1 MKRNWQRTF
10 VVAAASLSL
19 VVASSVAGAEDAPS
33 QPQPQPTPGSAPPA
47 PRYPAPY
54 PYPYPYPPP
63 PYGYRLPSVVP
74 QPEPEVLEYE
84 EGKAIPPGYTRV
96 QRNRR
101 KLVIAGTVLLA
112 TAYSISLMGA
122 TTSVLSGDERF
133 AMLYIPV
140 AGPFITI
147 AAARRDVP
155 SGLRSIFLLDG
166 FTQIVGTALLVTG
179 IAWKEDF
186 LQRNDTLEPKEA
198 LVPELLIG
206 PGSAGMRLR
215 F

>member
-10 VVAAASLSL
+10 VVAAASLAL
-19 VVASSVAGAEDAPS
+19 VVASSVAGAEGAPS
-33 QPQPQPTPGSAPPA
+33 QPQPGSAPPD

-63 PYGYRLPSVVP
+63 PYGYRLPSVDP
-74 QPEPEVLEYE
+74 QPEIIEYE
-84 EGKAIPPGYTRV
+84 EGKPIPLGYTRV
-96 QRNRR
+96 HRNRR

-112 TAYSISLMGA
+112 TAYGISLMGA

-133 AMLYIPV
+133 AMMYIPV
-140 AGPFITI
+140 AGPFLTI
-147 AAARRDVP
+147 GAAKRDLP
-155 SGLRSIFLLDG
+155 SGLKTVFLLDG
-166 FTQIVGTALLVTG
+166 LTQVVGTALLVTG

-186 LQRNDTLEPKEA
+186 LQRDDTIKPKEA

-206 PGSAGMRLR
+206 PGSAGVRLR